1 MNRLTSIIASISAA
15 FLFLPIQFVQAA
27 DPPGVTATEIKLGQT
42 IAYSGPAS
50 FFGILGKASVAYFQM
65 INEQGGVNGR
75 KINLIS
81 RDDAYSPPKA
91 VEQTRKLVEED
102 QVLAMFS
109 SLGTPVI
116 MATAKYL
123 NSQKVPQLLSSSG
136 SSVPA
141 NVKEYPWT
149 TLFTMPFRTEAF
161 ILASYVLKNKPNAK
175 IGILFQNDELGKGYQ
190 RFFRQGL
197 GDKAASLIVSEV
209 GYDIT
214 SPTIDSQVAQL
225 KNAGADLVVLATT
238 PKFGAQAMRKM
249 HELDWHPLRLLIN
262 ASASLPNGIKP
273 AGVEATQGALSVQ
286 YMVLPDD
293 RSTWELPAMK
303 DYLAFMK
310 KYLPNENFED
320 SGAIGGYI
328 AASLMVDILKKC
340 GNDLSRENVM
350 KYAQDFP
357 EVEHPLLLPGV
368 KYNATPD
375 DHTPF
380 HMGVIR
386 KVVGEQWTNTGEV
399 IRVEVP
405 KGE

>member
-1 MNRLTSIIASISAA
+1 MKRLTSIMASAA
-15 FLFLPIQFVQAA
+15 FLLLPIQLVQAA

-42 IAYSGPAS
+42 VAYSGPAS
-50 FFGILGKASVAYFQM
+50 SYGILGKASVAYMQM

-102 QVLAMFS
+102 NVLAMFS

-123 NSQKVPQLLSSSG
+123 NTLKVPQLLSNTG
-136 SSVPA
+136 SSAPA

-149 TLFTMPFRTEAF
+149 TLYTMPFRTEAF
-161 ILASYVLKNKPNAK
+161 ILASYVLKNKPDAK
-175 IGILFQNDELGKGYQ
+175 VGILFQNDELGKGYQ

-197 GDKAASLIVSEV
+197 GDKAASMIVSEV

-214 SPTIDSQVAQL
+214 SPTVDSQIAQL
-225 KNAGADLVVLATT
+225 KNGGVDTVVLAVT
-238 PKFGAQAMRKM
+238 PKFGAQSMRKM
-249 HELDWHPLRLLIN
+249 HELDWHPLKLLIN
-262 ASASLPNGIKP
+262 AGSSIPNGIRP

-286 YMVLPDD
+286 YTILPDD
-293 RSTWELPAMK
+293 KKTWDLPAMK

-310 KYLPNENFED
+310 KYLPNENYED
-320 SGAIGGYI
+320 AGAIGGYV

-340 GNDLSRENVM
+340 GNDLSRENLM
-350 KYAQDFP
+350 KNAQDFP
-357 EVEHPLLLPGV
+357 EVQHPLLLPGV
-368 KYNATPD
+368 KYNATPE

-386 KVVGEQWTNTGEV
+386 KIVGDQWTNTGEV